1 MSRTNPSR
9 PRLAAR
15 TSSAALALA
24 LTLVA
29 WPMSALAALKPGD
42 AAPDFTT
49 EAAQAGEPF
58 KFALK
63 DALKQGPVV
72 LFFYPK
78 AFTSGCT
85 LEAHLFAEATPQ
97 FQALGA
103 RVIGM
108 SHDNIDTLKRFSVEA
123 CRKQFAVASDPEAKV
138 IRAYDAKLMLVPDM
152 ADRIS
157 YLISPDG
164 RIAAVHAA
172 MDPKGHVQAML
183 KAVEAWKASQ
193 R

>member
-1 MSRTNPSR
+1 MNPVLR
-9 PRLAAR
+9 
-15 TSSAALALA
+15 ALALA
-24 LTLVA
+24 GLF
-29 WPMSALAALKPGD
+29 ALAPLAAQAALKPGD
-42 AAPDFTT
+42 AAPDFST
-49 EAAQAGEPF
+49 EAALAGEPF
-58 KFALK
+58 RFELKEALK
-63 DALKQGPVV
+63 KGPVV

-103 RVIGM
+103 RVIGL
-108 SHDNIDTLKRFSVEA
+108 SHDDIDTLKRFSVEA
-123 CRKQFAVASDPEAKV
+123 CRKQFAVASDPQAQV

-157 YLISPDG
+157 YLVTPDG

-183 KAVEAWKASQ
+183 KAVEQWKSQ
-193 R
+193 QR

>member
-1 MSRTNPSR
+1 ML
-9 PRLAAR
+9 RLLTAAW
-15 TSSAALALA
+15 LGLCLV
-24 LTLVA
+24 LTPLGA
-29 WPMSALAALKPGD
+29 HAALKPGD
-42 AAPDFTT
+42 PAPDFTT
-49 EAAQAGEPF
+49 EAALAGEPF
-58 KFALK
+58 KFELK
-63 DALKQGPVV
+63 EALKQGPVV

-97 FQALGA
+97 FQALDA
-103 RVIGM
+103 RVIGL
-108 SHDNIDTLKRFSVEA
+108 SHDDIDTLKRFSIEA
-123 CRKQFAVASDPEAKV
+123 CRKQFAVASDPQAKV

-157 YLISPDG
+157 YLVTPDG

-172 MDPKGHVQAML
+172 MDPRGHVQAML
-183 KAVEAWKASQ
+183 KAVEQWKKANQ